1 MSLALMAFNGW
12 NGGANS
18 ATPAAGPNSA
28 PSDASAADQATADP
42 QSQVLADMQS
52 LLATL
57 TGTTGSASTDT
68 SDTAAAMTGMQTAPG
83 STMAQNLQ
91 TDLGTLASTSG
102 TAQPG
107 GADGHVAG
115 APPWSDD
122 ISNAGT
128 TTPDG
133 PDSGWKPGYS
143 DDFQQQFAVSAYSA
157 SATSG
162 LDSSATS
169 ALADLKV

>member
-1 MSLALMAFNGW
+1 
-12 NGGANS
+12 
-18 ATPAAGPNSA
+18 
-28 PSDASAADQATADP
+28 
-42 QSQVLADMQS
+42 MQS

-83 STMAQNLQ
+83 STMAQDLQNLQ

-143 DDFQQQFAVSAYSA
+143 DGFQQQFAVSAYSA

-169 ALADLKV
+169 ALADIKV